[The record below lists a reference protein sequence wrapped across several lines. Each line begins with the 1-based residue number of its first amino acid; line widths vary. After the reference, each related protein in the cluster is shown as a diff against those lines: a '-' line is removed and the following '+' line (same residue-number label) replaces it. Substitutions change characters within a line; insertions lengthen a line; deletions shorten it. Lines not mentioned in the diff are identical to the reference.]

1 MSYARTRTDKR
12 YHHLYL
18 ADGQRLPKLRTSVL
32 VLYYPVNPN
41 NQYNH
46 HHHRGFDCNTCM
58 PRCRLL
64 GGCDI
69 SSQPASLLLPGRQSG
84 TVGRFHKQ
92 MDPSVAP
99 VNNKAGS
106 IGDHSRH
113 LTKKKRRKN
122 LINDSPANN
131 SASLCFLPQACALKR
146 KYCRW
151 WKIVHDLA
159 GQTGFRSTRLR
170 WNWDRKYFNCS
181 VTSDSCQNA

>member
-69 SSQPASLLLPGRQSG
+69 SSRPASLLLPGRQSG

-113 LTKKKRRKN
+113 LTKKTQSRIDKRFTGKQFSKPVF
-122 LINDSPANN
+122 LTTGM
-131 SASLCFLPQACALKR
+131 CFEEKVLQMVEDCTRSCWSDWIPEHQAQVELGQ
-146 KYCRW
+146 
-151 WKIVHDLA
+151 KI
-159 GQTGFRSTRLR
+159 F
-170 WNWDRKYFNCS
+170 
-181 VTSDSCQNA
+181 